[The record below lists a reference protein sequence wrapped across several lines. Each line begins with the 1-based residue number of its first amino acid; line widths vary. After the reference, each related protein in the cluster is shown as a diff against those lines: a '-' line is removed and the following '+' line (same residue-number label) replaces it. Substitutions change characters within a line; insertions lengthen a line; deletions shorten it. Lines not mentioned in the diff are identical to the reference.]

1 MIPIYGVDKMSLKD
15 KRCIPCE
22 GGIPPLTSEEIIPLL
37 QQIDDNWQVVAD
49 HHIEREFKFSD
60 FQNALDFV
68 NQAGKICETEGH
80 HADFELS
87 WGRAKVMIWTHKIDG
102 LAESDF
108 FLAAKIDDIS

>member
-1 MIPIYGVDKMSLKD
+1 MSLKD

-22 GGIPPLTSEEIIPLL
+22 GGIPPLTSEEILSLIE
-37 QQIDDNWQVVAD
+37 QINDDWKVIAD
-49 HHIEREFKFSD
+49 HHIEREFKFSN
-60 FQNALDFV
+60 FQTALDFV
-68 NQAGKICETEGH
+68 NQAGKICEDEAH

-87 WGRAKVMIWTHKIDG
+87 WGRVKVMIWTHKIDG